1 MCRAEP
7 EGVPLTEGP
16 CPTND
21 MVLCL
26 LHSCLGQELSDRE
39 IPLTPADQAA
49 FLNEIMR
56 RSCRDSGEL
65 STAFLM
71 SLFSLAFFTPGW
83 FPSLSSSLLP
93 HPFTS
98 EPCLCAGP
106 ALSHHLYPIIGPEGP
121 LVGGHTAPKDP
132 AGNSHQATGDS
143 ALPTPVSTAAFP

>member
-49 FLNEIMR
+49 FLNEILR
-56 RSCRDSGEL
+56 RSCRDSGEF
-65 STAFLM
+65 STTFLM
-71 SLFSLAFFTPGW
+71 PFFS
-83 FPSLSSSLLP
+83 
-93 HPFTS
+93 
-98 EPCLCAGP
+98 P
-106 ALSHHLYPIIGPEGP
+106 ALLYPT
-121 LVGGHTAPKDP
+121 V
-132 AGNSHQATGDS
+132 
-143 ALPTPVSTAAFP
+143 VSVFEF